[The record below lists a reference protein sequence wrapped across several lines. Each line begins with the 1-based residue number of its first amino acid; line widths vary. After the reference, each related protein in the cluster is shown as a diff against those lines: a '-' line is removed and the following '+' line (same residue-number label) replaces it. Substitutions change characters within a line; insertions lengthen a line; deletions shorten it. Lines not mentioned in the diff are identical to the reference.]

1 MRRFIQPGKRIS
13 SFTRTFAR
21 MRWALNFDGVGVRGV
36 LASRAINPDGDID
49 IEFST
54 GPNAVGNIGT
64 EYCVISQCLSNN
76 FSAKEFRLYFNTSTN
91 ALQAQVGGT
100 YQASSAAVTL
110 KPNTDYRFLLRGA
123 LIEVFVNGELTSSTP
138 FTRGVSREAAAVTV
152 VGAETH
158 GSATTFRA
166 PFKGELYNVRVNGIR
181 WPMAD
186 RNQAIQLPEPSGLGA
201 ELLVNPSVA
210 SDGSGWGKDSI
221 TVRSLSSNHFRLTNT
236 RASYAGA
243 IFQTIPTTIGNK
255 YVIRFKVG
263 FQTGGTN
270 FRVSINSTA
279 AVQYTGDL
287 LAANYTVSDQ
297 YLFVVFIATTTSA
310 TVRLLCNSS
319 GEGSYVDVLDLTVK
333 PLGTCNPMTIS
344 NATSA
349 NWMQVVDD
357 YVRKFRSLL
366 NFDGVGIRGAL
377 ANRVINPDG
386 DNTFEF
392 WSPETSGVIIAQNIV
407 ATVNLREF
415 TLYGDALGLY
425 MNIGGVDNVICTAAQ
440 GFELGKKYWLTLV
453 GSNFTLAKN
462 TESNIIRSASFT
474 KGAAREPTAQTIIG
488 ARANGT
494 ASAFSTYF
502 KGIQRDI
509 KINGTLWP
517 IADRNQSIQLP
528 DPSGLGAELLNT
540 SPFLE
545 PNGYVNTI
553 VTTGINSFKVL
564 APASGA
570 TRAAKAFVLPSVSET
585 TILEF
590 DFISKDP
597 DALLSVFVRDGSVV
611 GGGAVTFSGN
621 ISALG
626 KHRFLVT
633 NSSMVEKNILFAVN
647 VPCTFEVRNISI
659 KPLGACNPL
668 TLANVTSANWEDLEI

>member
-1 MRRFIQPGKRIS
+1 MRRFVNPGKRIA

-21 MRWALNFDGVGVRGV
+21 MRWALMFDGVGVRGQ
-36 LASRAINPDGDID
+36 LANRAINPDGDID
-49 IEFST
+49 IEWEQLDYDTTSFGASSIVT
-54 GPNAVGNIGT
+54 QCLTATFASRELMLRIESNESIALYLGGNIVTTPVNFYGT
-64 EYCVISQCLSNN
+64 GKWRITLIGSSWIVYKNGLVVH
-76 FSAKEFRLYFNTSTN
+76 SAS
-91 ALQAQVGGT
+91 
-100 YQASSAAVTL
+100 
-110 KPNTDYRFLLRGA
+110 
-123 LIEVFVNGELTSSTP
+123 
-138 FTRGVSREAAAVTV
+138 FTRGAAREPSAQTV
-152 VGAETH
+152 IGARNN
-158 GSATTFRA
+158 GGTFVDYK
-166 PFKGELYNVRVNGIR
+166 KGTLYNVKINGTR

-186 RNQAIQLPEPSGLGA
+186 RNQAIQLPEPSGLGGELITP
-201 ELLVNPSVA
+201 ELLANPNEKGTQWSYLGGGRWQLIGDGSLNQLRFISSAEQPNAGFLEFEIESLTGIILCTDDAIGSAQFNTVGLKRYFYTTKANGGNALGAATIFKRFPGSVA
-210 SDGSGWGKDSI
+210 SCIIKNIS
-221 TVRSLSSNHFRLTNT
+221 F
-236 RASYAGA
+236 
-243 IFQTIPTTIGNK
+243 
-255 YVIRFKVG
+255 
-263 FQTGGTN
+263 
-270 FRVSINSTA
+270 
-279 AVQYTGDL
+279 
-287 LAANYTVSDQ
+287 
-297 YLFVVFIATTTSA
+297 
-310 TVRLLCNSS
+310 
-319 GEGSYVDVLDLTVK
+319 K

-597 DALLSVFVRDGSVV
+597 DALLSVFVRDGSIV

-659 KPLGACNPL
+659 KPLGTCNPL